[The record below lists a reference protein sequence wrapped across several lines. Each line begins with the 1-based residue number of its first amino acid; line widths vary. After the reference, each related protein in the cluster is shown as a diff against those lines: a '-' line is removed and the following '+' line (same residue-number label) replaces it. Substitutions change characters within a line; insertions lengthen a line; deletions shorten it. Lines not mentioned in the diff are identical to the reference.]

1 MGRLLVLALC
11 AWLCQGCFVF
21 DELDKGRDIL
31 EVHGGKPGAP
41 KYDRNAAPAAEP
53 APGPAEEPGRIEAL
67 FARARAWW
75 QEEREDGPPER
86 PADDVVVRCK
96 VDGSTHFT
104 HKSECL
110 VRGGSIL

>member
-1 MGRLLVLALC
+1 MRRLLALALC

-31 EVHGGKPGAP
+31 DEHGGKPGAP
-41 KYDRNAAPAAEP
+41 KHEAHASAPEP
-53 APGPAEEPGRIEAL
+53 KPAEEPGPLEAL
-67 FARARAWW
+67 LARARAWW
-75 QEEREDGPPER
+75 QDERVEERPER
-86 PADDVVVRCK
+86 PADDIVVRCD
-96 VDGSTHFT
+96 VGGSTHFT